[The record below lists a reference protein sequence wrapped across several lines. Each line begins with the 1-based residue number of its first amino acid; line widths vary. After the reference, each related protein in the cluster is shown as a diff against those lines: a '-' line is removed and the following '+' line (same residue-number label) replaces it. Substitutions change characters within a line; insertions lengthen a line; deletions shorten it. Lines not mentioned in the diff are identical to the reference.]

1 MESPGHLGAHTR
13 GMPWDNGDAGS
24 VPKPVFAPTGELP
37 SPKKGNSGLDVP
49 HTSDT
54 SWWPET
60 WFISRATVSMDGG
73 SKKKRK
79 IKFRGAYYQ
88 PEKGSMLTW
97 KPYFSPTPSLKIL
110 TGPWHSESA
119 DTNFPWFRSDPGR
132 ILKSQRCPLLNHIL
146 TIHWGRLCWEKK
158 KNHYPTF
165 TCLFFFEKKIY
176 MHSISYE
183 SDFLQWFLYIKINNF
198 PLI

>member
-1 MESPGHLGAHTR
+1 ML
-13 GMPWDNGDAGS
+13 AGS
-24 VPKPVFAPTGELP
+24 KTVCVSTRQLP
-37 SPKKGNSGLDVP
+37 SSAKGSSELD
-49 HTSDT
+49 TSDT

-60 WFISRATVSMDGG
+60 CFILEGHGVNRWRI
-73 SKKKRK
+73 KQQQQQKRK
-79 IKFRGAYYQ
+79 IKFRGEYYQ
-88 PEKGSMLTW
+88 PGKGSVLTW

-119 DTNFPWFRSDPGR
+119 DTNLPWFRSDPDR

-158 KNHYPTF
+158 IITPHSPVYFSLKKKN
-165 TCLFFFEKKIY
+165 FFY
-176 MHSISYE
+176 MLSISYE